1 MPFWKSARPTS
12 LRYARARHR
21 RWHGN
26 NPVTTTHTPS
36 QNTPSANDGGID
48 FPLEGV
54 RVLDLSRVFAGPLC
68 GQVLAD
74 FGAEVIKV
82 EHPGRGDDTRD
93 WGMRIGKTETTYYNS
108 MNRNKRSV
116 TVDLQTPE
124 GLKIIHELLP
134 QCDVVVHNFKTGGAE
149 KLGLGYEQLKAIQP
163 GLIYCAV
170 AGYDSSGPEAK
181 RPGYDLVI
189 QGESGLMALNG
200 EANTPPLKFGVAV
213 VDLMTG
219 MYAAQAVLAALF
231 QRTRTGKGR
240 LIEMALYDC
249 GVMIT
254 GYYGLDAMLLGHDP
268 QRYGNAHPSIV
279 PYGMFEAADGP
290 LIVAVGNNNQ
300 FDKFCRQVVMRP
312 DIVEDPRYAT
322 NVERAKNRLTLLPVM
337 KELFTSFPRDVLLQ
351 RMTAAGIPCGK
362 VAGLHEAL
370 TSERT
375 RRGGLL
381 QEMPHPVAGT
391 THVFAPPYRL
401 DGQRLPIRNAPPTLG
416 EGTKEVLQQLLQLS
430 EQELQALRDKGV
442 LTLPQA

>member
-1 MPFWKSARPTS
+1 M
-12 LRYARARHR
+12 
-21 RWHGN
+21 
-26 NPVTTTHTPS
+26 TTTTTTTPT
-36 QNTPSANDGGID
+36 TPPDGMD
-48 FPLEGV
+48 FPLQGV

-68 GQVLAD
+68 GMVLAD

-108 MNRNKRSV
+108 MNRNKRSI

-124 GLKIIHELLP
+124 GVKIIHDLLP
-134 QCDVVVHNFKTGGAE
+134 QCDVVVQNFKTGGAE
-149 KLGLGYEQLKAIQP
+149 KLGLGYEQLKAIKP
-163 GLIYCAV
+163 DLIYCSV

-240 LIEMALYDC
+240 HIEMALYDC
-249 GVMIT
+249 GLMIT

-279 PYGMFEAADGP
+279 PYGMYDAADGP
-290 LIVAVGNNNQ
+290 LIIAVGNNAQ
-300 FDKFCRQVVMRP
+300 FDKFCRQVIERP
-312 DIVEDPRYAT
+312 DIVEDPRFAT
-322 NVERAKNRLTLLPVM
+322 NVERAKNRLVLGPML
-337 KELFTSFPRDVLLQ
+337 KELIAGFARDVLLQ

-381 QEMPHPVAGT
+381 QELPHPVAGS

-401 DGQRLPIRNAPPTLG
+401 NDLRLPIRNAPPTLG
-416 EGTKEVLQQLLQLS
+416 EGTREVLQQLLQLS
-430 EQELQALRDKGV
+430 EPELQALRDKGV
-442 LTLPQA
+442 LTLPHI

>member
-1 MPFWKSARPTS
+1 M
-12 LRYARARHR
+12 
-21 RWHGN
+21 
-26 NPVTTTHTPS
+26 TTTTP
-36 QNTPSANDGGID
+36 TPPLPEGMD
-48 FPLEGV
+48 FPLDGV

-74 FGAEVIKV
+74 FGADVIKV

-93 WGMRIGKTETTYYNS
+93 WGMRIGETETTYYNS
-108 MNRNKRSV
+108 MNRNKRSI

-124 GLKIIHELLP
+124 GVKIIRDLLP
-134 QCDVVVHNFKTGGAE
+134 QCDVVIQNFKTGGAE
-149 KLGLGYEQLKAIQP
+149 KLGLGYEQLKAIKP
-163 GLIYCAV
+163 DLIYCSV

-189 QGESGLMALNG
+189 QGEAGLMALNG
-200 EANTPPLKFGVAV
+200 EASQPPLKFGVAA
-213 VDLMTG
+213 VDMMTG

-231 QRTRTGKGR
+231 RRSTTGKGR
-240 LIEMALYDC
+240 HIEMALYDC
-249 GVMIT
+249 GLMIT

-279 PYGMFEAADGP
+279 PYGMFEAQDGP
-290 LIVAVGNNNQ
+290 LIIAVGNNSQ

-312 DIVEDPRYAT
+312 DIVEDPRFAT
-322 NVERAKNRLTLLPVM
+322 NVERARNRLILLPQM
-337 KELFTSFPRDVLLQ
+337 KALIASFPRDVLLE
-351 RMTAAGIPCGK
+351 RLTAAGIPCGR

-416 EGTKEVLQQLLQLS
+416 AATREVLQQLLQLP
-430 EQELQALRDKGV
+430 EAELEALRDKGV
-442 LTLPQA
+442 LTLPSL

>member
-1 MPFWKSARPTS
+1 MTS
-12 LRYARARHR
+12 
-21 RWHGN
+21 
-26 NPVTTTHTPS
+26 TTPTPS
-36 QNTPSANDGGID
+36 LPEGMD

-74 FGAEVIKV
+74 FGADVIKV

-93 WGMRIGKTETTYYNS
+93 WGIRIGKTETTYYNS
-108 MNRNKRSV
+108 MNRNKRSI

-124 GLKIIHELLP
+124 GVKIIRDLLP
-134 QCDVVVHNFKTGGAE
+134 QCDVVVQNFKTGGAE
-149 KLGLGYEQLKAIQP
+149 KLGLGYEQLKAIKP
-163 GLIYCAV
+163 DLIYCSV

-189 QGESGLMALNG
+189 QGEAGLMAING
-200 EANTPPLKFGVAV
+200 EASQPPLKFGVAA
-213 VDLMTG
+213 VDMMTG

-231 QRTRTGKGR
+231 RRERTGKGR
-240 LIEMALYDC
+240 HIEMALYDC
-249 GVMIT
+249 GLMIT

-279 PYGMFEAADGP
+279 PYGMFEAQDGP
-290 LIVAVGNNNQ
+290 LIIAVGNNSQ

-312 DIVEDPRYAT
+312 DIVEDPRFAT
-322 NVERAKNRLTLLPVM
+322 NVERARNRLTLLPEM
-337 KELFTSFPRDVLLQ
+337 KALIASFPRDVLLE
-351 RMTAAGIPCGK
+351 RLTAAGIPCGR

-416 EGTKEVLQQLLQLS
+416 AATREVLQQLLQLP
-430 EQELQALRDKGV
+430 EAELQALRDQGV
-442 LTLPQA
+442 LTLPDPQQH

>member
-1 MPFWKSARPTS
+1 MTTPT
-12 LRYARARHR
+12 
-21 RWHGN
+21 N
-26 NPVTTTHTPS
+26 VP
-36 QNTPSANDGGID
+36 DGMD

-54 RVLDLSRVFAGPLC
+54 RVLDLSRVFAGPMC
-68 GQVLAD
+68 GMVLAD

-124 GLKIIHELLP
+124 GLKLIHELLA
-134 QCDVVVHNFKTGGAE
+134 QCDVVIHNFKTGGAE
-149 KLGLGYEQLKAIQP
+149 KLGLGYEQLKALKP
-163 GLIYCAV
+163 DLIYCAV
-170 AGYDSSGPEAK
+170 AGYDSSGPEAR

-189 QGESGLMALNG
+189 QGEAGLMALNG
-200 EANTPPLKFGVAV
+200 EANQPPLKFGVAV

-231 QRTRTGKGR
+231 RRTRTGKGR

-249 GVMIT
+249 GLMIT

-279 PYGMFEAADGP
+279 PYGMFDAADGP
-290 LIVAVGNNNQ
+290 LIVAVGNNSQ

-337 KELFTSFPRDVLLQ
+337 KELIASFPRDVLLE
-351 RMTAAGIPCGK
+351 RLTGVGIPCGK

-381 QEMPHPVAGT
+381 QEMPHPVAGST
-391 THVFAPPYRL
+391 QVFAPPYRL

-416 EGTKEVLQQLLQLS
+416 EGTREVLQQLLQLS

-442 LTLPQA
+442 LTLPQV

>member
-1 MPFWKSARPTS
+1 M
-12 LRYARARHR
+12 
-21 RWHGN
+21 
-26 NPVTTTHTPS
+26 TTTTTP
-36 QNTPSANDGGID
+36 TPPLPEGMD

-74 FGAEVIKV
+74 FGADVIKV

-108 MNRNKRSV
+108 MNRNKRSI

-124 GLKIIHELLP
+124 GVKIIGDLLP
-134 QCDVVVHNFKTGGAE
+134 QCDVVVQNFKTGGAE
-149 KLGLGYEQLKAIQP
+149 KLGLGYEQLKALKP
-163 GLIYCAV
+163 DLIYCSV

-189 QGESGLMALNG
+189 QGEAGLMALNG
-200 EANTPPLKFGVAV
+200 EASQPPLKFGVAA
-213 VDLMTG
+213 VDMMTG

-231 QRTRTGKGR
+231 RRSKTGQGR
-240 LIEMALYDC
+240 HIEMALYDC
-249 GVMIT
+249 GLMIT

-279 PYGMFEAADGP
+279 PYGMFEAQDGP
-290 LIVAVGNNNQ
+290 LIIAVGNNSQ

-322 NVERAKNRLTLLPVM
+322 NVERARNRLTLLPEM
-337 KELFTSFPRDVLLQ
+337 KALIASFPRDVLLE
-351 RMTAAGIPCGK
+351 RLAAAGIPCGR

-416 EGTKEVLQQLLQLS
+416 AATREVLQQLLQLP
-430 EQELQALRDKGV
+430 EAELEALRDKGV
-442 LTLPQA
+442 LTLPPLAPLS

>member
-1 MPFWKSARPTS
+1 M
-12 LRYARARHR
+12 
-21 RWHGN
+21 
-26 NPVTTTHTPS
+26 
-36 QNTPSANDGGID
+36 NTPTTIPTATPGGMD
-48 FPLEGV
+48 FPLAGV

-108 MNRNKRSV
+108 MNRNKRSI

-124 GLKIIHELLP
+124 GVKIIRDLLP
-134 QCDVVVHNFKTGGAE
+134 QCDVVIQNFKTGGAE
-149 KLGLGYEQLKAIQP
+149 KLGLGYEQLKAIKP
-163 GLIYCAV
+163 DLIYCSV

-189 QGESGLMALNG
+189 QGEAGLMALNG
-200 EANTPPLKFGVAV
+200 EATQPPLKFGVAA
-213 VDLMTG
+213 VDMMTG

-231 QRTRTGKGR
+231 QRSRTGQGR
-240 LIEMALYDC
+240 HIEMALYDC
-249 GVMIT
+249 GLMIT

-279 PYGMFEAADGP
+279 PYGMFEAQDGP
-290 LIVAVGNNNQ
+290 LIIAVGNNAQ

-312 DIVEDPRYAT
+312 DIVEDPRFAT

-337 KELFTSFPRDVLLQ
+337 KELIASFPRDVLLQ
-351 RMTAAGIPCGK
+351 RLSAAGIPCGR

-381 QEMPHPVAGT
+381 QEMPHPVAGS

-416 EGTKEVLQQLLQLS
+416 EGTREVLQQLLQLS
-430 EQELQALRDKGV
+430 EPELQALRDKGV
-442 LTLPQA
+442 LTLPTN

>member
-1 MPFWKSARPTS
+1 M
-12 LRYARARHR
+12 
-21 RWHGN
+21 
-26 NPVTTTHTPS
+26 TTTTP
-36 QNTPSANDGGID
+36 TPPLPEGMD

-74 FGAEVIKV
+74 FGADVIKV

-108 MNRNKRSV
+108 MNRNKRSI

-124 GLKIIHELLP
+124 GVKIIHSLLP
-134 QCDVVVHNFKTGGAE
+134 QCDVVIQNFKTGGAE
-149 KLGLGYEQLKAIQP
+149 KLGLGYEQLKAIKP
-163 GLIYCAV
+163 DLIYCSV
-170 AGYDSSGPEAK
+170 SGYDSSGPEAK

-189 QGESGLMALNG
+189 QAEAGLMAING
-200 EANTPPLKFGVAV
+200 EASQPPLKFGVAA
-213 VDLMTG
+213 VDMMTG

-231 QRTRTGKGR
+231 RRERTGKGR
-240 LIEMALYDC
+240 HIEMALYDC
-249 GVMIT
+249 GLMIT
-254 GYYGLDAMLLGHDP
+254 GYYGLDALLLGHDP

-279 PYGMFEAADGP
+279 PYGMYDAADGP
-290 LIVAVGNNNQ
+290 LIIGVGNNAQ
-300 FDKFCRQVVMRP
+300 FDKFCRQVVQRP
-312 DIVEDPRYAT
+312 DIVEDPRFAT
-322 NVERAKNRLTLLPVM
+322 NVERAKNRLVLGPML
-337 KELFTSFPRDVLLQ
+337 KELIASFPRELLLE
-351 RMTAAGIPCGK
+351 RLSAAGIPCGK

-416 EGTKEVLQQLLQLS
+416 AATRDVLQQLLQLP
-430 EQELQALRDKGV
+430 EAELQALRDKGV
-442 LTLPQA
+442 LTLPPL

>member
-1 MPFWKSARPTS
+1 MTTSPTS
-12 LRYARARHR
+12 PTAA
-21 RWHGN
+21 
-26 NPVTTTHTPS
+26 P
-36 QNTPSANDGGID
+36 GGMD

-68 GQVLAD
+68 GMVLAD

-93 WGMRIGKTETTYYNS
+93 WGMRIGHTETTYYNS
-108 MNRNKRSV
+108 MNRNKRSI

-124 GLKIIHELLP
+124 GVKIIHDLLP
-134 QCDVVVHNFKTGGAE
+134 QCDVVIQNFKTGGAE
-149 KLGLGYEQLKAIQP
+149 KLGLGYAQLKAIKP
-163 GLIYCAV
+163 DLIYCSV

-189 QGESGLMALNG
+189 QGEAGLMALNG
-200 EANTPPLKFGVAV
+200 EASQPPLKFGVAA
-213 VDLMTG
+213 VDMMTG

-231 QRTRTGKGR
+231 RRSTTGQGR
-240 LIEMALYDC
+240 HIEMALYDC
-249 GVMIT
+249 GLMIT

-279 PYGMFEAADGP
+279 PYGMYDAADGP
-290 LIVAVGNNNQ
+290 LIIAVGNNSQ
-300 FDKFCRQVVMRP
+300 FDKFCRLCLERP
-312 DIVEDPRYAT
+312 DIVEDPRFAT
-322 NVERAKNRLTLLPVM
+322 NVERAKNRLALGPML
-337 KELFTSFPRDVLLQ
+337 KELIASFPRDLLLQ
-351 RMTAAGIPCGK
+351 RLTAAGIPCGR
-362 VAGLHEAL
+362 VAGLPEAL

-401 DGQRLPIRNAPPTLG
+401 DGQRLPIRHAPPTLG
-416 EGTKEVLQQLLQLS
+416 EATREVLQQLLQLPES
-430 EQELQALRDKGV
+430 ELQALRDKGV
-442 LTLPQA
+442 LTLPPV

>member
-1 MPFWKSARPTS
+1 MSEKMAQ
-12 LRYARARHR
+12 AEEM
-21 RWHGN
+21 
-26 NPVTTTHTPS
+26 
-36 QNTPSANDGGID
+36 D

-108 MNRNKRSV
+108 MNRNKRSI
-116 TVDLQTPE
+116 TLDLQSKE
-124 GLKIIHELLP
+124 GVQIVYDLLP
-134 QCDVVVHNFKTGGAE
+134 QFDVVIHNFKHGGAD
-149 KLGLGYEQLKAIQP
+149 KLGIGYEQLKAIKP
-163 GLIYCAV
+163 DLIYCSV
-170 AGYDSSGPEAK
+170 AGYSSDTPEAK

-189 QGESGLMALNG
+189 QAEAGLMAING
-200 EANTPPLKFGVAV
+200 EAGTPPLKFGVAV

-231 QRTRTGKGR
+231 RRERTGRGR
-240 LIEMALYDC
+240 QIEMSLYDC
-249 GVMIT
+249 GLGIN
-254 GYYGLDAMLLGHDP
+254 GYYGLDAMLLGHDT

-290 LIVAVGNNNQ
+290 LIIAVGNNSQ

-312 DIVEDPRYAT
+312 DIVENPRFAT
-322 NVERAKNRLTLLPVM
+322 NVERAKNRLELLPLM
-337 KELFTSFPRDVLLQ
+337 TEIIRSFERDVLLE
-351 RMTAAGIPCGK
+351 RMAACGIPSGR

-375 RRGGLL
+375 QQSGVF
-381 QEMPHPVAGT
+381 QQMPHPVVGKT
-391 THVFAPPYRL
+391 WVFAPPYRL

-416 EGTKEVLQQLLQLS
+416 EGTREVLQQLLQLP
-430 EQELQALRDKGV
+430 EEELLALQAKGV
-442 LTLPQA
+442 LTLPTV